1 MKFDRRSFVHRIFVL
16 SAGLA
21 FLSFATSL
29 EAAPNNNKN
38 AHRPTSKKGKA
49 AELPIVKK
57 VSNTSITVGEKY
69 FEVNEFT
76 VVMVNGEK
84 ATLAD
89 ITPGMQA
96 SVTGGVKDYG
106 ANREETVYKASR
118 IIARTDN
125 ELSKKA
131 EEFNKNAAKNA
142 AKNANQKKKKRN

>member
-1 MKFDRRSFVHRIFVL
+1 MKISGRSFLKRILML
-16 SAGLA
+16 SAGFALLGLA
-21 FLSFATSL
+21 PSL

-49 AELPIVKK
+49 SELPIVKK
-57 VSNTSITVGEKY
+57 VSNTSITVGDKY
-69 FEVNEFT
+69 FEVSEFT

-84 ATLAD
+84 ATLGD
-89 ITPGMQA
+89 IKPGMQA
-96 SVTGGVKDYG
+96 SVTGGVAEYG

-118 IIARTDN
+118 IVARTDN

-142 AKNANQKKKKRN
+142 NQKNQKKKRN